1 MHQLILLRHA
11 QALSATPGL
20 SDHDRPL
27 AEAGRRAAGAVGQA
41 MRRAGLTPDVVL
53 VSPALRAQQTL
64 EAAAVWDEQPNVD
77 TLPALYMAT
86 GNQLRD
92 ALRALPET
100 VRCALVVGHNPGLHD
115 LARSLAGPALSGTAS
130 DRPELR
136 RLAAEYPTATLAE
149 FMVTTAWR
157 KLGPGAAALQ
167 RFLQPRD
174 LKLA

>member
-11 QALSATPGL
+11 QALAGPPGL
-20 SDHDRPL
+20 PDHDRPL
-27 AEAGRRAAGAVGQA
+27 AEEGRRAATAIGHA
-41 MRRAGLTPDVVL
+41 MHRAGLTPDVVL

-64 EAAAVWDEQPNVD
+64 AAAAAWDEQPNVD

-86 GNQLRD
+86 AAQLRD

-100 VRCALVVGHNPGLHD
+100 VRSALVIGHNPGLHD
-115 LARSLAGPALSGTAS
+115 LARSLAGAAS

-149 FMVTTAWR
+149 FLVTTAWR

-174 LKLA
+174 LRIA

>member
-11 QALSATPGL
+11 KAIAAAAGMA
-20 SDHDRPL
+20 DYDRPL
-27 AEAGRRAAGAVGQA
+27 AEEGKRAASAVGQA

-64 EAAAVWDEQPNVD
+64 EAAATWDERPNID
-77 TLPALYMAT
+77 TLPALYMASA
-86 GNQLRD
+86 NQLRD

-115 LARSLAGPALSGTAS
+115 LARALAGAAS

-149 FMVTTAWR
+149 FLVTTAWR

-174 LKLA
+174 LRLA